1 MSLAKTGA
9 NEEISEAMPRA
20 KEGEWDPIIRWW
32 AGKAGWRNRTE
43 MEMRDKQ
50 ALIFVLGVRPVLDVI
65 FQQFIFKLRFFQQL
79 FHNISYG

>member
-43 MEMRDKQ
+43 MEMRDDGSVMRI
-50 ALIFVLGVRPVLDVI
+50 A
-65 FQQFIFKLRFFQQL
+65 
-79 FHNISYG
+79 